1 MSYEILNPMYT
12 LDDDGKQLVIGDD
25 FCPEE
30 SFISFYKLWRLQGY
44 RNLILMKCYPFFQT
58 IVLYSLFVFLIYLD
72 YPKLCGYPLQP
83 LNIDETL
90 PSFFDFFKPTLFKNI
105 LLGILTLLMFISFS
119 YHGFKL
125 RQLTR
130 DIHLI
135 RAKNSLVKIDH
146 INSQTD
152 GDGFESS
159 SMIMSTIQNIESIVI
174 DNDESSSSSSTSS
187 SSDES
192 DDVYKQTNTDEII
205 LEDDE
210 NKNNKTRNMFI
221 ERCAMHRNFM
231 SKYINENDNIVR
243 GGSHY
248 LFKIIKD
255 IYFPNKDFDFFNTI
269 SDMSHPKYDSSNKIW
284 INRKHSHLFVIVSG
298 IYNIIT
304 LALKYFGL
312 LLTPSSLTK
321 RRWSPYA
328 INILRP
334 KDSLPHEI
342 ETLFKKAEPLVEEVV
357 SLTPKIN
364 LGVIVVLLVV
374 VFTMNLRNEFQLFGI
389 SSTII
394 LNVLITIVL
403 FSYNSSD
410 KEIHSETFD
419 EAMNKL
425 YEVLPRLKD
434 FISEMDQIDQIQ
446 YIKSHLFVSLYEY
459 LYNEIKAPL
468 TIKEKLSNF
477 EKEHIITDVQEKVIK
492 EVIQQNNF

>member
-1 MSYEILNPMYT
+1 
-12 LDDDGKQLVIGDD
+12 
-25 FCPEE
+25 
-30 SFISFYKLWRLQGY
+30 
-44 RNLILMKCYPFFQT
+44 
-58 IVLYSLFVFLIYLD
+58 
-72 YPKLCGYPLQP
+72 
-83 LNIDETL
+83 
-90 PSFFDFFKPTLFKNI
+90 
-105 LLGILTLLMFISFS
+105 MFISFS

-135 RAKNSLVKIDH
+135 RAKKVFNDRNILKYGGDWKRVSSLVKIDH

-174 DNDESSSSSSTSS
+174 DNDESSSSTSSSS

-192 DDVYKQTNTDEII
+192 DDVHKQTNTDEII

-284 INRKHSHLFVIVSG
+284 INRITEKKNDYVRKHSHLFVIVSG

-321 RRWSPYA
+321 ED
-328 INILRP
+328 
-334 KDSLPHEI
+334 DSLPHEI

-357 SLTPKIN
+357 SLTPKNQFVIATLRN
-364 LGVIVVLLVV
+364 LRGVMVVLLVV

-434 FISEMDQIDQIQ
+434 FLYQKW
-446 YIKSHLFVSLYEY
+446 IKL
-459 LYNEIKAPL
+459 IKFNIL
-468 TIKEKLSNF
+468 R
-477 EKEHIITDVQEKVIK
+477 VI
-492 EVIQQNNF
+492 FL